1 MGEFLG
7 FVFAALL
14 VVMLVVIALWVL
26 LVIVSALLAPLS
38 LLPPVVTWFVG
49 VLHRRECKRRG
60 LDPERDLEFHR
71 AKMEADQWTQRA
83 QAYKANGDDGRAA
96 ECERM
101 AANAGDRAAA
111 IEASRG
117 SK

>member
-14 VVMLVVIALWVL
+14 VMILVGMGLVVL
-26 LVIVSALLAPLS
+26 LAIVSVLLAPLS

-101 AANAGDRAAA
+101 AANAAVRAAA
-111 IEASRG
+111 IEASQG